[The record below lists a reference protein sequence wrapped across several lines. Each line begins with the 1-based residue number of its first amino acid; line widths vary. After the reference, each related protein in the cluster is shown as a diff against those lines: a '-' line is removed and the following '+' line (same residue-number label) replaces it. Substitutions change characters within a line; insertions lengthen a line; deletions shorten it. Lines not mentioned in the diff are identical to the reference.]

1 MKSFLMTQIN
11 AAWIAFCGGWQLL
24 RREGPGQVQFWFIAL
39 VIGIASGFAA
49 LFFRKGIEGLQS
61 FLYGTDNVQTL
72 HSFAQSIPWYWI
84 LMIPALGGA
93 IGRPNLA

>member
-1 MKSFLMTQIN
+1 MDFFLRGL
-11 AAWIAFCGGWQLL
+11 AAVAS
-24 RREGPGQVQFWFIAL
+24 RRAEAGQFWFISL